1 MPQTPR
7 RAAATS
13 VSLRCNVSRLSCWID
28 YGLSADAKLGFLRV
42 FLCGNLQAALAGSG
56 VRSMFSSTPRQ
67 TVSRSFVRMSTSPRC
82 KRRWALRKPR
92 RRRPQT
98 RLSTRSMSTSRLPA
112 VSEACRHQDKSFW
125 RTRVGTEGKVRARP
139 VPLAGHGPRLPSDAN
154 IASVGSGCWP
164 AGIDTSCRQSLSVRR
179 AAHGTIGTVGTM
191 VPVGE
196 GRPEASSAGREPGQ
210 PAAPSRGPLHPAG
223 PWSRR
228 SRAGQSS
235 SMSSPPA
242 RGQ

>member
-1 MPQTPR
+1 MPQAPR

-125 RTRVGTEGKVRARP
+125 RTRVGTEGKPEPALCRP
-139 VPLAGHGPRLPSDAN
+139 RDMGHVSLAMPISQ
-154 IASVGSGCWP
+154 AS
-164 AGIDTSCRQSLSVRR
+164 
-179 AAHGTIGTVGTM
+179 AAD
-191 VPVGE
+191 
-196 GRPEASSAGREPGQ
+196 
-210 PAAPSRGPLHPAG
+210 AG
-223 PWSRR
+223 PPGST
-228 SRAGQSS
+228 
-235 SMSSPPA
+235 PPVA
-242 RGQ
+242 NR